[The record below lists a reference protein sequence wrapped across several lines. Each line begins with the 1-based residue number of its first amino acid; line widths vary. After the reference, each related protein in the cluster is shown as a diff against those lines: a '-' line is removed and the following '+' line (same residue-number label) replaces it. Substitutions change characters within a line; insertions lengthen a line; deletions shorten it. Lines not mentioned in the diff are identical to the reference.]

1 VVVTSYLQN
10 DYSRQIFIKRR
21 QAIIKQLSSFILAVV
36 LIVFDAR
43 FHQNPIRQLVGNI
56 GSSFQILVTRPITW
70 ISSLHEF
77 VFSQQ
82 QMQQSNAYLEQKV
95 LNLEYQLSQKK
106 LQFYQFD
113 KLKQWLDKQD
123 AGLQF
128 ATSANLL
135 QIQVNPNRQVYV
147 IDQGRES
154 GVFQGQIAID
164 GNGVIGQVIDV
175 GKYTSTIL
183 LVSDARSAVPIINQR
198 TGEHGIVTGGNDQYT
213 LQLMNATR
221 TGEVEPGDVLMTS
234 GLGKVYPFGIPVGRV
249 TSVTTNPGED
259 FLQVQVKPAAK
270 LNNHHM
276 VILLKSFDDISKW
289 QQELAE
295 RLKNAEVNQ

>member
-1 VVVTSYLQN
+1 MVVTSYLQN
-10 DYSRQIFIKRR
+10 DYSRQIFLKRR
-21 QAIIKQLSSFILAVV
+21 QAFIKQLSSFILAVV

-43 FHQNPIRQLVGNI
+43 FHQNPIRQLVGNV
-56 GSSFQILVTRPITW
+56 SSFFQILVTRPITW
-70 ISSLHEF
+70 ISSAHEF
-77 VFSQQ
+77 VLGQFD
-82 QMQQSNAYLEQKV
+82 MQQRNAYLEQRV

-106 LQFYQFD
+106 LQIYQFD

-128 ATSANLL
+128 ASSANLL
-135 QIQVNPNRQVYV
+135 QIQVNPNRQIYV
-147 IDQGRES
+147 IDQGRKD

-164 GNGVIGQVIDV
+164 GDGVIGQVIEV
-175 GKYTSTIL
+175 GRYTSTVL

-213 LQLMNATR
+213 LQLMNSTR
-221 TGEVEPGDVLMTS
+221 TGEVEPGDILLTS
-234 GLGKVYPFGIPVGRV
+234 GLGMVYPFGIPVGQV

-259 FLQVQVKPAAK
+259 FLQVKVKPSAK

-276 VILLKSFDDISKW
+276 VILLKSYHDISKW
-289 QQELAE
+289 QLELAE